1 MEKKASLK
9 KNSLGKG
16 LDTLLTGNGLLDEP
30 DNSVVEVSLDL
41 VKPDENQHRKI
52 FIQESLDELAESIK
66 LHGIIQ
72 PITVRVTDDGA
83 YKIIAGE
90 RRYRAAK
97 LAGLETVP
105 VIVRS
110 IDEREAAEI
119 ALIENLQREDL
130 NPVDEA
136 RGYET
141 LIKTFGI
148 TQEEAADRVGKS
160 RPAVANSLRLL
171 KLPES
176 CLEAL
181 SEKKISAGHA
191 RAILSLEGEANMN
204 LLLHE
209 ILEKALS
216 VRDAEALAKK
226 IAEGLSE
233 KSEKPFSIE
242 AEYLASVEK
251 KASEYLSRRVKIKP
265 RTDGKKGGKLTLSWS
280 SSDDLEE
287 LLELLCG
294 DSFVDNLDR

>member
-1 MEKKASLK
+1 MKN
-9 KNSLGKG
+9 NSLGKG
-16 LDTLLTGNGLLDEP
+16 LDQFFPGP
-30 DNSVVEVSLDL
+30 SLDDSTENG
-41 VKPDENQHRKI
+41 VKEIEISQVHPDENQHRKT
-52 FIQESLDELAESIK
+52 FISESLEELSESIK

-72 PITVRVTDDGA
+72 PITVRPISDG

-97 LAGLETVP
+97 LAGLEKVP
-105 VIVRS
+105 VIIRDV
-110 IDEREAAEI
+110 DEREAAEI

-136 RGYET
+136 HGYET
-141 LIKTFGI
+141 LINTFGI

-160 RPAVANSLRLL
+160 RPAVANTLRLL

-181 SEKKISAGHA
+181 REKKISQGHA
-191 RAILSLEGEANMN
+191 RAILSLKTEGDMN

-209 ILEKALS
+209 ILDKSLS
-216 VRDAEALAKK
+216 VRAAEERAKK
-226 IAEGLSE
+226 ISEGVEE

-242 AEYLASVEK
+242 AEYLTSVEK
-251 KASEYLSRRVKIKP
+251 KASEYLSRKVKIKP
-265 RTDGKKGGKLTLSWS
+265 RADGKKGGKLTLSWAS
-280 SSDDLEE
+280 SEDLEE

-294 DSFVDNLDR
+294 ETFVDNLDR